1 MFKEAK
7 AMRNKML
14 VIFLVA
20 MILSLLVPIAGWY
33 YDVEQAFTPNNLIRI
48 NVVSR

>member
-1 MFKEAK
+1 MK
-7 AMRNKML
+7 NKML

-33 YDVEQAFTPNNLIRI
+33 CDVEQAFTPNNLIRV